1 MTIHGEF
8 INMAEQR
15 VTVYIS
21 TAGAGQDI
29 EVGDAQQDEMYFSP
43 SPVHIHNESNDL
55 FDVLRRQSATI
66 SFLTKRWHPELFSK
80 SVRSAVVNI
89 SVDGTFVFAGYIEPQ
104 VYAQHYNEVYDM
116 LTLNCVD
123 TLTALQHSC
132 YQDVGT
138 PGKNYHLMKQKAGTK
153 TFKDIL
159 LGELDAASSRADI
172 VGGSL
177 FKVYYDGSKQASREA
192 AGSIFDE
199 LELSELLFYDDST
212 RDMWKSGEVVEEL
225 LRYLN
230 LHIVQHGLSYYIFS
244 WERMKKGGTLRFTDL
259 RDGGTLDVPAQ
270 DITLTNLLAADC
282 GAELNVGAAY
292 SQLKLTAKVKTVEDL
307 LTSPFDKNILHRAGK
322 PIKAITE
329 YSREGDMQKMGERT
343 FLTGS
348 DKSETEV
355 TDWYMC
361 SLYNDSWQFKLFN
374 AHPEYYT
381 TPDMV
386 SEVLN
391 RLNNSPGAAMLSIG
405 GVKHSR
411 KSNAPV
417 TNLGLADYIV
427 LSVNGDGTNKPTEA
441 DMNGA
446 APMVSHVGNQ
456 NASLSPAKGGAP
468 HYIVFSGEVL
478 LADLTPQSFSYS
490 QLMDVTKDGDSF
502 KIKSEHIVKA
512 AGNNRGRIYT
522 RKYWRYNPQTSA
534 VEWWQAHNV
543 EGFSWN
549 YEAEKRGFVPPST
562 GAGES
567 YPLDTDTGVDF
578 VSKIP
583 VLRCM
588 LIVGDKCVVGNSVED
603 WGSGSL
609 QSYTWQPYRSEEE
622 CGSMEEYYK
631 QSFTLGVDLSIGD
644 CLVGKWHPLQ
654 TNTDYSL
661 GLSEQ
666 GTAIEI
672 PAGSEVGGKVMFKI
686 LSPCDNRMIMDND
699 GVWRVHAGPVFGSH
713 RKVVPLLSQVS
724 NVYIKSFDI
733 KLVVGGDEK
742 QSGDGGNADGIVY
755 ASRKQDAFN
764 NVRDDLEMKVHSALT
779 KEESKSMGVGGG
791 VYLSTVISKG
801 TEAGVLSIYDAD
813 KDVEAK
819 AEKLYIDSYY
829 KEFAKPKVELKQ
841 NIFAPA
847 TDFLMASHFSHD
859 ALGKQMF
866 VQGAD
871 RDLMAGTTLLNLKEI

>member
-8 INMAEQR
+8 INMAGQR
-15 VTVYIS
+15 VAVYIS
-21 TAGAGQDI
+21 TAAAGKNI
-29 EVGDAQQDEMYFSP
+29 EVGDAGQDEMYFSP
-43 SPVHIHNESNDL
+43 SPIHIRSEVNDL

-66 SFLTKRWHPELFSK
+66 SFLTKSWHPELFSK
-80 SVRSAVVNI
+80 SVRSAVVNV
-89 SVDGTFVFAGYIEPQ
+89 SVDGACVFAGYIEPQ

-123 TLTALQHSC
+123 TLSALQHSC

-138 PGKNYHLMKQKAGTK
+138 PGKNYHVMKQKAGVK

-159 LGELDAASSRADI
+159 LGELDAASSRAGI
-172 VGGSL
+172 IGGGR
-177 FKVYYDGSKQASREA
+177 FKVYYDGSKRASRESS
-192 AGSIFDE
+192 GSIFDE
-199 LELSELLFYDDST
+199 LELSELLFYDDGK

-259 RDGGTLDVPAQ
+259 RDGGTLDVAAQ

-292 SQLKLTAKVKTVEDL
+292 SQLRLTAKVKTVEDL

-329 YSREGDMQKMGERT
+329 IEWDLRRIGKLKA
-343 FLTGS
+343 LTGLG
-348 DKSETEV
+348 KNEEEV

-361 SLYNDSWQFKLFN
+361 SLYNDSWQFKLFD
-374 AHPEYYT
+374 AHPEAYT
-381 TPDMV
+381 TAYQV
-386 SEVLN
+386 SEVLY
-391 RLNNSPGAAMLSIG
+391 RLNKRPGAAMLSIG
-405 GVKHSR
+405 GVKHSP

-417 TNLGLADYIV
+417 TNLGMADYIV
-427 LSVNGDGTNKPTEA
+427 LSVNGDGVNKPTGA
-441 DMNGA
+441 DMTAA

-456 NASLSPAKGGAP
+456 NASLSPAEGGAP

-478 LADLTPQSFSYS
+478 LADLSPQSFAYS
-490 QLMDVTKDGDSF
+490 HLMDATKDGGAL
-502 KIKSEHIVKA
+502 KLKSKYIVKA

-522 RKYWRYNPQTSA
+522 RQYWRYNPQTSA

-543 EGFSWN
+543 EGFYWN

-588 LIVGDKCVVGNSVED
+588 LIVGDKCVIDNGGES
-603 WGSGSL
+603 WFSGSL
-609 QSYTWQPYRSEEE
+609 QSYSWKPYRSEQE

-644 CLVGKWHPLQ
+644 CLVGKWHPFQ

-661 GLSEQ
+661 GLSTQ

-672 PAGSEVGGKVMFKI
+672 PSGSGIGGKVTFKI
-686 LSPCDNRMIMDND
+686 LSPCDNYMVMDKD
-699 GVWRVHAGPVFGSH
+699 GVWRVHSESHFGPA
-713 RKVVPLLSQVS
+713 RKSVSLLSQVS

-733 KLVVGGDEK
+733 KLVVGGDEERT
-742 QSGDGGNADGIVY
+742 GDGGEADGIVY
-755 ASRKQDAFN
+755 ASRKQDSFN

-779 KEESKSMGVGGG
+779 KEESQSAGAGGG
-791 VYLSTVISKG
+791 VYLSTVIAKG
-801 TEAGVLSIYDAD
+801 TGAGVLSIYDED

-829 KEFAKPKVELKQ
+829 KEFAKPKVELRQ
-841 NIFAPA
+841 NVFTPA
-847 TDFLMASHFSHD
+847 TDMLLTSHFKHE
-859 ALGKQMF
+859 ALGKRMF

>member
-43 SPVHIHNESNDL
+43 SPVHIHNEANDL

-66 SFLTKRWHPELFSK
+66 SFLTKRWRPELFSK

-89 SVDGTFVFAGYIEPQ
+89 SVDGTCVFAGYIEPQ
-104 VYAQHYNEVYDM
+104 VYAQHYNDVYDM

-138 PGKNYHLMKQKAGTK
+138 PGKNYHVMKQKADTK

-172 VGGSL
+172 VGGGL
-177 FKVYYDGSKQASREA
+177 FKVYYDGSKKASREA
-192 AGSIFDE
+192 TGSIFDE
-199 LELSELLFYDDST
+199 IELSELLFFDDSM
-212 RDMWKSGEVVEEL
+212 RDMWKSSEVVEEL
-225 LRYLN
+225 LRFLN
-230 LHIVQHGLSYYIFS
+230 LHIVQHGFCYYIFS

-259 RDGGTLDVPAQ
+259 RDDHTLDVAAQ
-270 DITLTNLLAADC
+270 DVKLTNLLAADC

-307 LTSPFDKNILHRAGK
+307 LTCPFDKNILHRAGK
-322 PIKAITE
+322 PIKAVTE
-329 YSREGDMQKMGERT
+329 YSRDGDMQKIGK
-343 FLTGS
+343 LTVLAVS

-361 SLYNDSWQFKLFN
+361 SLYNDSWQFKMFE
-374 AHPEYYT
+374 ADPESYT
-381 TPDMV
+381 SPYVV
-386 SEVLN
+386 SDVLYN
-391 RLNNSPGAAMLSIG
+391 LSKRNGAAMLSIG
-405 GVKHSR
+405 GVKRSK

-417 TNLGLADYIV
+417 TNLGMADYIV
-427 LSVNGDGTNKPTEA
+427 LSVNGDGANKPTEA
-441 DMNGA
+441 DLDA
-446 APMVSHVGNQ
+446 AVPMVTHVGNQ

-478 LADLTPQSFSYS
+478 LADRSPQSFSYS
-490 QLMDVTKDGDSF
+490 QLMDVTKDGSSF
-502 KIKSEHIVKA
+502 KVKSEHIVKA
-512 AGNNRGRIYT
+512 AGKDRGRIYT
-522 RKYWRYNPQTSA
+522 RQYWHYDPQTSA
-534 VEWWQAHNV
+534 VEWWKALPMADDR
-543 EGFSWN
+543 FWS
-549 YEAEKRGFVPPST
+549 YDAEKRGFVPPST

-567 YPLDTDTGVDF
+567 YPLDTDTGEDF

-588 LIVGDKCVVGNSVED
+588 LIVGDKCVVGNSAD
-603 WGSGSL
+603 DNSGSL
-609 QSYTWQPYRSEEE
+609 QSYTWQSYRSEEE
-622 CGSMEEYYK
+622 CGSMDEYYK

-644 CLVGKWHPLQ
+644 CLIGKWHPFQ

-661 GLSEQ
+661 GLSEH

-672 PAGSEVGGKVMFKI
+672 PAGSGIGGKVTFKI
-686 LSPCDNRMIMDND
+686 LSPCDHHMIMDND
-699 GVWRVHAGPVFGSH
+699 GVWRIHSKLHFGSGW
-713 RKVVPLLSQVS
+713 KVVPLLSQLS

-733 KLVVGGDEK
+733 KLVVGSDEEH
-742 QSGDGGNADGIVY
+742 SGDGGEADGIVY
-755 ASRKQDAFN
+755 ASRKQGAFN
-764 NVRDDLEMKVHSALT
+764 NVRDDLEMKIHSALT
-779 KEESKSMGVGGG
+779 KEEIQSMGAGGG
-791 VYLSTVISKG
+791 VYLSTVIAKG

-829 KEFAKPKVELKQ
+829 KEFSKPKVELKQ
-841 NIFAPA
+841 NIFTQA
-847 TDFLMASHFSHD
+847 TDFLMASHFSHE
-859 ALGKQMF
+859 ALGKRMF

-871 RDLMAGTTLLNLKEI
+871 RDLMAATTLLNLKEI